1 MFDPAP
7 AFLLA
12 DASGSMYLL
21 LSVCVAC
28 AAVFGTLLFIAR
40 RYKRCPSN
48 RVLVVFGKV
57 SGGRSATC
65 IHGGGR
71 FVLPIIQDYAFMSLE
86 PIQIEVPLHDALS
99 SENIRV
105 NVPSVFTV
113 AIGIEPSTMQNA
125 AIRLL
130 GLDLPHIK
138 KQAED
143 IIFGQLRQVIASMRI
158 EDINRDREK
167 FLHNIQSSVE
177 PELEKIG
184 LVLINVNITDL
195 TDGSGYI
202 EAIGRKAASEAIQK
216 ARGDVA
222 EQEKLGEVRVAEAE
236 RDKQIQVAEA
246 SKLREIGLRAAKREQ
261 AVRVADLNK
270 EQQVGEQRAAFG
282 QNMEVAE
289 ADREKRIAVANANAI
304 AFAGEAEA
312 QAKVAEAEARLLVK
326 KAEAFQLGETRRREA
341 EAAVQE
347 AQNRAMA
354 KAALAEA
361 EKVEAERRAAVEAPA
376 KAEKAKI
383 IVAAEAEAEKRKS
396 GGGKARRASAIFA
409 RLEAEARGQY
419 EILAKKR
426 ARRLPCANDRSLRR
440 SQPGLPDVDD
450 RAPRQAG
457 RNVGQGHLEHQVR
470 QGRGLGK
477 RRQAGR
483 PNVDGQLPPRHDP
496 HPAAHAAGAARHR
509 RRRGARDARQT
520 LAGRAQRS
528 GQSPHTEQRRRV
540 DRHGH
545 AARGSVGPAELGW
558 AYRGRSCVSCAG
570 RAVRRNTLRAAQSRR
585 VWSPPRDCV
594 RKAIA

>member
-12 DASGSMYLL
+12 DASGSLYLL
-21 LSVCVAC
+21 LSMCVAC

-57 SGGRSATC
+57 AGGRSATC

-158 EDINRDREK
+158 EDINRDREG

-261 AVRVADLNK
+261 GVRVADLNK

-304 AFAGEAEA
+304 AFAGEAES
-312 QAKVAEAEARLLVK
+312 QAKVAEAEARLAVK
-326 KAEAFQLGETRRREA
+326 KAEAYQLGETRRREA

-383 IVAAEAEAEKRKS
+383 IVAAEAEAEKRKLEAQ
-396 GGGKARRASAIFA
+396 GEASAIFA

-419 EILAKKR
+419 EILAKKGEGFR
-426 ARRLPCANDRSLRR
+426 AMIEACGGANQAFQMLMIEHLDKLAETSAKAISNIKFDKVVVWENGSKQDGQTSTANFLHGMTRTLPPMLQVLRDIAGVEVPETLVKFSPEALNGAASRLPPTNGDAST
-440 SQPGLPDVDD
+440 GTATLPE
-450 RAPRQAG
+450 G
-457 RNVGQGHLEHQVR
+457 R
-470 QGRGLGK
+470 
-477 RRQAGR
+477 
-483 PNVDGQLPPRHDP
+483 
-496 HPAAHAAGAARHR
+496 
-509 RRRGARDARQT
+509 
-520 LAGRAQRS
+520 
-528 GQSPHTEQRRRV
+528 
-540 DRHGH
+540 
-545 AARGSVGPAELGW
+545 
-558 AYRGRSCVSCAG
+558 
-570 RAVRRNTLRAAQSRR
+570 
-585 VWSPPRDCV
+585 
-594 RKAIA
+594 